1 MKVDWPT
8 CAERRRLS
16 GAVTEAVR
24 GVMIAK
30 ANLDA
35 AVKAKFESTNLFDVL
50 KNARK
55 AESEAVDSLHRH
67 RNTHGC

>member
-1 MKVDWPT
+1 MRVDWPT

-16 GAVTEAVR
+16 GAVTEAVKS
-24 GVMIAK
+24 VMIAK

-35 AVKAKFESTNLFDVL
+35 AMKAKLESTNLFNAL
-50 KNARK
+50 ATARK
-55 AESEAVDSLHRH
+55 MESEAVDALHRH